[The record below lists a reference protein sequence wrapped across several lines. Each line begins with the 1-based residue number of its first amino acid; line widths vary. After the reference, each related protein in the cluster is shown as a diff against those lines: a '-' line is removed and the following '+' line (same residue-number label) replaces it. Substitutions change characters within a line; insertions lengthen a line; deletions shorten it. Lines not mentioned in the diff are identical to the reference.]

1 MPGAEVVTS
10 PKEIRS
16 LSRSSLKGFWVQ
28 VLICYFIFFA
38 ITQYIPG
45 FIGRL
50 LPKLSYVYEFEYMG
64 VKQALQISFVP
75 YIVMAFLNGP
85 FRYGIAKL
93 HLRQIRERGP
103 VAVEETFSGFKQFG
117 KNFGAYIRIWITILI
132 AGLPFAALATLIM
145 FLFSKVGGSF
155 LQALGALLYIL
166 AGMASIIAMIY
177 FAVLLSM
184 TFYILVENRD
194 IKIIDA
200 AKISAELMKKNVGRF
215 IILRISFL
223 GWIFIA
229 ALLSN
234 SLLSLLFTVLPN
246 TGPVAY
252 LANVITNLPILL
264 ATIYMDRGQAFF
276 YEFVTGH
283 LRKSVPQPVNTTAWT

>member
-1 MPGAEVVTS
+1 
-10 PKEIRS
+10 
-16 LSRSSLKGFWVQ
+16 
-28 VLICYFIFFA
+28 
-38 ITQYIPG
+38 
-45 FIGRL
+45 
-50 LPKLSYVYEFEYMG
+50 
-64 VKQALQISFVP
+64 
-75 YIVMAFLNGP
+75 
-85 FRYGIAKL
+85 
-93 HLRQIRERGP
+93 
-103 VAVEETFSGFKQFG
+103 
-117 KNFGAYIRIWITILI
+117 
-132 AGLPFAALATLIM
+132 
-145 FLFSKVGGSF
+145 
-155 LQALGALLYIL
+155 
-166 AGMASIIAMIY
+166 
-177 FAVLLSM
+177 M